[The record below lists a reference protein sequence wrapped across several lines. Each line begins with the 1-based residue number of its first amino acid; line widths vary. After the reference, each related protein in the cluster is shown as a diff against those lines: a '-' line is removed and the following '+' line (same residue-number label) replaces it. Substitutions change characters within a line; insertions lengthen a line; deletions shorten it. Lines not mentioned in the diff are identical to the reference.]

1 MYTTAN
7 KSPHVNSR
15 NLYIWWFPCSE
26 IRWQL
31 DAQCT
36 ATCAIVAKKMQ
47 SNNKTCLLHT
57 GRFMA
62 HLKLIYMAFHGS
74 FTLFRKWYCDLLY
87 IQTRIDTLSAVYRK
101 RLWIFWGGLEK
112 GSFEYF
118 KHKPVTSIINHIS
131 KNLFIKWHT
140 H

>member
-87 IQTRIDTLSAVYRK
+87 IQTRIQTLSTVYRK
-101 RLWIFWGGLEK
+101 RLWIFWGVGWKRALLNIL
-112 GSFEYF
+112 S
-118 KHKPVTSIINHIS
+118 INHLQVSLTILV
-131 KNLFIKWHT
+131 KTYL
-140 H
+140 

>member
-87 IQTRIDTLSAVYRK
+87 IQTRIQTLLVPFTANVCGFFGVGWK
-101 RLWIFWGGLEK
+101 RVLLNIL
-112 GSFEYF
+112 
-118 KHKPVTSIINHIS
+118 SINQLQVSLTILV
-131 KNLFIKWHT
+131 KTYL
-140 H
+140 

>member
-87 IQTRIDTLSAVYRK
+87 IQTRIQTISVPFTANVCGFFGVGWKRVLLNILS
-101 RLWIFWGGLEK
+101 
-112 GSFEYF
+112 
-118 KHKPVTSIINHIS
+118 INQLQVSLTILV
-131 KNLFIKWHT
+131 KTYL
-140 H
+140 

>member
-47 SNNKTCLLHT
+47 SNNKTCLLQT

-87 IQTRIDTLSAVYRK
+87 IQTRIQTLSTVYRK